1 MPEETQKP
9 SLISKDTY
17 VSIAL
22 VGSILGGVIWL
33 TTMYADIGYL
43 KQTIADLKSNV
54 QTQTTELKNSIQA
67 QISEIKSDI
76 KEIKQLITKQ
86 NS

>member
-1 MPEETQKP
+1 MPPETQKP

-43 KQTIADLKSNV
+43 KQTIAELKSNI
-54 QTQTTELKNSIQA
+54 QT

-86 NS
+86 SL